1 MALVLTNDKH
11 YSDIAAAI
19 RSKNGGSTK
28 YKPEEMAAAIQAIEG
43 GGSDIELVSVTV
55 TPTDEEQTITPDA
68 GKAFNKVIVE
78 AAEVGSGGE
87 TAKTTAI
94 DYSNYAS
101 GTFTETLDTG
111 EDITYNVTLD
121 SEGKPT
127 QITSDGGVS
136 VAVEW

>member
-1 MALVLTNDKH
+1 MAIVITDDKH

-28 YKPEEMAAAIQAIEG
+28 YKPEEMAAAINAIE

-78 AAEVGSGGE
+78 AAEVGSGE
-87 TAKTTAI
+87 TAKTTVI

-111 EDITYNVTLD
+111 EDITYNVILD